1 MVCPNLIGCCGLF
14 PNTPDTCGAATLC
27 NDDGFY
33 QDELLCEPAVINSLS
48 FVEFA
53 GIMLGMLTF
62 GKVADV
68 FGKSFGGILAASF
81 QVVGIVFMTFF
92 KNVSINT
99 QFIVFDVF
107 FGVFGF
113 GVGGE

>member
-14 PNTPDTCGAATLC
+14 PNTPDTCGADTLC
-27 NDDGFY
+27 TDDGFY